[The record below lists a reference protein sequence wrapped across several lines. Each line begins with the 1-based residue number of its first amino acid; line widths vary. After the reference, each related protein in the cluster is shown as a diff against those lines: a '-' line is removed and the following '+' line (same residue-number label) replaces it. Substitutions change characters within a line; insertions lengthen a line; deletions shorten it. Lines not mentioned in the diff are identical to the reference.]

1 MTNIN
6 TTELRRGLR
15 GGKVDNATLPEL
27 DSWHGEDEEIEQAM
41 VELWVRWREAR
52 RAGERV

>member
-1 MTNIN
+1 VN
-6 TTELRRGLR
+6 TTELRRGLH
-15 GGKVDNATLPEL
+15 GGEVDNATLAEL

-41 VELWVRWREAR
+41 VELWARWSEAR